1 MLVMDKGIPPP
12 AGWSFFDRAY
22 CISLRKRADRRE
34 AVRAE
39 FARVGLVVEFVMAD
53 KAANPEQGIYESH
66 LLCLQRGQEAGA
78 QRILVFEDDV
88 LFRRFSADRLAQMTA
103 FLETA
108 EWDAFFLG
116 CLVKS
121 CHKLRGLPVA
131 RIRYRSLTHAYA
143 VNRSFAAWLVE
154 QPWRGLAYDDF
165 LCSLPAPRFFAACP
179 AFAFQSDSPSD
190 NDACLRLDRLRRRFG
205 GLLFLQQLSEFGHR
219 FWWQLMLVN
228 AAALVLLAFA
238 LWRALVG

>member
-1 MLVMDKGIPPP
+1 M
-12 AGWSFFDRAY
+12 
-22 CISLRKRADRRE
+22 
-34 AVRAE
+34 
-39 FARVGLVVEFVMAD
+39 
-53 KAANPEQGIYESH
+53 
-66 LLCLQRGQEAGA
+66 
-78 QRILVFEDDV
+78 

-143 VNRSFAAWLVE
+143 VNRPFAAWLVE

-165 LCSLPAPRFFAACP
+165 LCSLPEPRFFAACP

-228 AAALVLLAFA
+228 TAALVLLAFA